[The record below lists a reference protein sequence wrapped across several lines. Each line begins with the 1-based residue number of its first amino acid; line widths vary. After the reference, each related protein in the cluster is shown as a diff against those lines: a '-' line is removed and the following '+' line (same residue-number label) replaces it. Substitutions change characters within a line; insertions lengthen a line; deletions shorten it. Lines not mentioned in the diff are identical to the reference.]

1 VARKRRYQPRIKD
14 VSRVS
19 KPSGFLPVVESGLQ
33 TIASMEKKSLSWVVA
48 EIVSAYFNLDSATG
62 RPLSEKL
69 ARVQLVG
76 NVRRRRKVAVR

>member
-1 VARKRRYQPRIKD
+1 
-14 VSRVS
+14 
-19 KPSGFLPVVESGLQ
+19 
-33 TIASMEKKSLSWVVA
+33 MEDKSLSWVIA
-48 EIVSAYFNLDSATG
+48 EIISAYFNLSSATC